1 MIVNVRCWS
10 CGKPIAQVYDEYK
23 ERVENGEDRKKVMDE
38 LGLKRYCCRASI
50 LGHVDLID
58 TAARFKKF

>member
-10 CGKPIAQVYDEYK
+10 CGKPIAQVYDDYK
-23 ERVENGEDRKKVMDE
+23 ERVANGEDRKKVMDE